1 MVAYIVQL
9 KKKKTLII
17 KVLSIWQ
24 MNCIR
29 KKLPFTEDLLC
40 ARHFT
45 YVLSLNFIPHWLVC
59 ISLCLFHV
67 KKKKMGKKKE
77 KLGLKFSL
85 QSHTAKEFE
94 PRAPG
99 LQSPVLQ
106 RFSKQELQLLY
117 SKLLEL
123 GIFLCISNT
132 LSHRLLKLWK
142 IIQKCKHS
150 RMQNLPPRLW
160 FVFRSSL
167 PSSHY
172 TSPFLVWKTPNCW
185 RTKHWW
191 AGV

>member
-67 KKKKMGKKKE
+67 KKKKNGEKKGKTRSKIFPAKSHS
-77 KLGLKFSL
+77 KRIWT
-85 QSHTAKEFE
+85 QSS
-94 PRAPG
+94 RAPKS
-99 LQSPVLQ
+99 SPSKVLQ
-106 RFSKQELQLLY
+106 ARTSATIFKAPRTWYIPLYFKYSVPQTFKTLKNYQEMQAFQNAKPTTQTMICLQ
-117 SKLLEL
+117 K
-123 GIFLCISNT
+123 
-132 LSHRLLKLWK
+132 
-142 IIQKCKHS
+142 
-150 RMQNLPPRLW
+150 
-160 FVFRSSL
+160 
-167 PSSHY
+167 
-172 TSPFLVWKTPNCW
+172 
-185 RTKHWW
+185 
-191 AGV
+191 